1 MICDKIRTLRDTCGL
16 SQSALAKKIGVT
28 RSAVNAWEMGLSIP
42 TAQYIVAMAQ
52 LFHIS
57 TDYLL
62 GLQNSQAIYLD
73 GLTEQEKQEGIL
85 YKAESEAEDIAVI
98 INYSVIGN
106 GTEEDLLTNEEVAEN
121 FQRAGYREVKQV
133 VINGI
138 TSVTCSIPDEDIS
151 LTAFLNEEGNRLYM
165 VMINTDEETSMHY
178 IEPILHSVKKV

>member
-73 GLTEQEKQEGIL
+73 GLTEQEKQLRQMG
-85 YKAESEAEDIAVI
+85 VI
-98 INYSVIGN
+98 PLQSARSGGVITASAARELRRHHQKPPARSVI
-106 GTEEDLLTNEEVAEN
+106 TPLA
-121 FQRAGYREVKQV
+121 R
-133 VINGI
+133 
-138 TSVTCSIPDEDIS
+138 DI
-151 LTAFLNEEGNRLYM
+151 LEGL
-165 VMINTDEETSMHY
+165 V
-178 IEPILHSVKKV
+178 P